1 MSLVD
6 KTFSSRFKDLLVIS
20 NSNAGFDTN
29 VDNVTSGNGNAS
41 SLSLSKN
48 HVKIQPNADST
59 TNTTIYD
66 KDGNLLFLI
75 DSTNDYVKV
84 GSGQQF
90 ANTQYREFGIFD
102 FSPTQGYHHP
112 LVVSNVVAATAGV
125 LPSPITTWGNGTDP
139 ATTMDADTAGST
151 AKNLTAVYWYLQDAI
166 TIDAIRVIAT
176 CDSSENL
183 NFHVMSYDLD
193 TSSNHG
199 DLSGGTLIAHI
210 NSVMAA
216 TSTSIKTDTLV
227 IDSASIAAG
236 KIVVVFVENEGGTGD
251 ITCQA
256 TIKYHLI

>member
-112 LVVSNVVAATAGV
+112 
-125 LPSPITTWGNGTDP
+125 
-139 ATTMDADTAGST
+139 
-151 AKNLTAVYWYLQDAI
+151 
-166 TIDAIRVIAT
+166 
-176 CDSSENL
+176 
-183 NFHVMSYDLD
+183 
-193 TSSNHG
+193 
-199 DLSGGTLIAHI
+199 
-210 NSVMAA
+210 
-216 TSTSIKTDTLV
+216 
-227 IDSASIAAG
+227 
-236 KIVVVFVENEGGTGD
+236 
-251 ITCQA
+251 
-256 TIKYHLI
+256 